1 MAPPFCYKNPSGHS
15 GRNLSFMHDFLI
27 KLSIML
33 VPALLAVTFHEVA
46 HGFAAERCG
55 DPTAR
60 LLGRLTLN
68 PLRHLDPIGTLAL
81 LLLGF
86 GWARAVPVNP
96 GNLRRHRL
104 DMVLVALAGPGA
116 NFVLAIFFA
125 ICLRWS
131 GPVAD
136 QLPAEAHRFAI
147 GEPVSL
153 MAAFGLYINVIL
165 ALFNLLPI
173 PPLDGGRVL
182 VSVLPERLAMN
193 LRRIEPFGLLVII
206 FLVFGT
212 SMWREVFSPLM
223 FHVVALLAGVQF
235 NTVLHTVQFLFGG

>member
-1 MAPPFCYKNPSGHS
+1 
-15 GRNLSFMHDFLI
+15 MHDFLL

-60 LLGRLTLN
+60 LLGRLTIN
-68 PLRHLDPIGTLAL
+68 PLRHLDPIGTIAL

-96 GNLRRHRL
+96 GNLRRARL
-104 DMVLVALAGPGA
+104 DMSLVALAGPGA
-116 NFVLAIFFA
+116 NFALAIFCA
-125 ICLRWS
+125 LCLRWAVAAS
-131 GPVAD
+131 GTAPPV
-136 QLPAEAHRFAI
+136 EGGFAFS
-147 GEPVSL
+147 EPITL

-182 VSVLPERLAMN
+182 VSLLPERLATS
-193 LRRIEPFGLLVII
+193 LRRVEPFGLLLILA
-206 FLVFGT
+206 LVFWT
-212 SMWREVFSPLM
+212 PLWQVVFSP
-223 FHVVALLAGVQF
+223 VVYMLIALLAGPHLDVV
-235 NTVLHTVQFLFGG
+235 TRTVQLLFGH

>member
-1 MAPPFCYKNPSGHS
+1 MD
-15 GRNLSFMHDFLI
+15 DFLL

-33 VPALLAVTFHEVA
+33 VPALMAVTFHELA
-46 HGFAAERCG
+46 HGFIADRCG

-60 LLGRLTLN
+60 LLGRLTIN

-81 LLLGF
+81 LVFGF

-96 GNLRRHRL
+96 DNLRRERR
-104 DMVLVALAGPGA
+104 DMIWVALAGPGA
-116 NFVLAIFFA
+116 NLALA
-125 ICLRWS
+125 LCCALLLRGAASLS
-131 GPVAD
+131 GIAASSF
-136 QLPAEAHRFAI
+136 L
-147 GEPVSL
+147 EPVSL

-182 VSVLPERLAMN
+182 VSLLPERLAAGV
-193 LRRIEPFGLLVII
+193 RRVEPFGLLLIV

-212 SMWREVFSPLM
+212 SLWQTLIGPLVFLI
-223 FHVVALLAGVQF
+223 VALAAGPQTAVVSRTMQ
-235 NTVLHTVQFLFGG
+235 LLFGS

>member
-1 MAPPFCYKNPSGHS
+1 
-15 GRNLSFMHDFLI
+15 
-27 KLSIML
+27 
-33 VPALLAVTFHEVA
+33 VTCHEVA
-46 HGFAAERCG
+46 HGYAAERCG

-68 PLRHLDPIGTLAL
+68 PLRHLDPIGTVAL

-96 GNLRRHRL
+96 GNLRRSRL
-104 DMVLVALAGPGA
+104 DMALVALAGPGA
-116 NFVLAIFFA
+116 NLALAIFCA
-125 ICLRWS
+125 LCLRWS
-131 GPVAD
+131 AVLTGPVAVD
-136 QLPAEAHRFAI
+136 GQALAF

-182 VSVLPERLAMN
+182 LNVLPEWLAGKV
-193 LRRIEPFGLLVII
+193 RRVEPFGLLVIV

-212 SMWREVFSPLM
+212 SLWPALLRPLVM
-223 FHVVALLAGVQF
+223 LIVALLAGPHVGVVQD
-235 NTVLHTVQFLFGG
+235 TLRLLQFGS

>member
-1 MAPPFCYKNPSGHS
+1 
-15 GRNLSFMHDFLI
+15 MHDFLL

-46 HGFAAERCG
+46 HGYAADRCG

-60 LLGRLTLN
+60 LLGRLTIN

-96 GNLRRHRL
+96 GNLRRMRQ
-104 DMVLVALAGPGA
+104 DMILVALAGPGA
-116 NFVLAIFFA
+116 NLVLAIFSGL
-125 ICLRWS
+125 CLRWGAS
-131 GPVAD
+131 LGVQPAD
-136 QLPAEAHRFAI
+136 APGLSF
-147 GEPVSL
+147 GEPIAM

-182 VSVLPERLAMN
+182 LNILPARLADK
-193 LRRIEPFGLLVII
+193 LRSIEPFGLILIV

-212 SMWREVFSPLM
+212 SLWQAFFAPLVFSI
-223 FHVVALLAGVQF
+223 VALLAGPHF
-235 NTVLHTVQFLFGG
+235 ETVLRTVNLLFGG

>member
-1 MAPPFCYKNPSGHS
+1 
-15 GRNLSFMHDFLI
+15 MHDFLL

-46 HGFAAERCG
+46 HGYAAERCG

-96 GNLRRHRL
+96 GNLRRSRH

-116 NFVLAIFFA
+116 NLALAIFCA
-125 ICLRWS
+125 LCLRF
-131 GPVAD
+131 GAPLA
-136 QLPAEAHRFAI
+136 QPLPADGHALAFA
-147 GEPVSL
+147 EPIRL

-182 VSVLPERLAMN
+182 LNVLPARMAAV
-193 LRRIEPFGLLVII
+193 LRRIEPFGLLLII

-212 SMWREVFSPLM
+212 SLWQAFFAPLVM
-223 FHVVALLAGVQF
+223 RVVALLAGPYLQV
-235 NTVLHTVQFLFGG
+235 VVHTVQLLFAR

>member
-1 MAPPFCYKNPSGHS
+1 
-15 GRNLSFMHDFLI
+15 MHDFLL

-33 VPALLAVTFHEVA
+33 VPALLAVTLHEVA
-46 HGFAAERCG
+46 HGYAAERCG

-96 GNLRRHRL
+96 GNLRRTRQ

-116 NFVLAIFFA
+116 NLALAIFCA
-125 ICLRWS
+125 LCLRWGVALTGPGPS
-131 GPVAD
+131 GGQDLQV
-136 QLPAEAHRFAI
+136 
-147 GEPVSL
+147 GEPLML

-165 ALFNLLPI
+165 TLFNLLPI
-173 PPLDGGRVL
+173 PPLDGGRIT
-182 VSVLPERLAMN
+182 VSLLPHHLAWRFARL
-193 LRRIEPFGLLVII
+193 EPFGFPILLVLLFTGILGAVLYP
-206 FLVFGT
+206 LVAGF
-212 SMWREVFSPLM
+212 MQ
-223 FHVVALLAGVQF
+223 LLAV
-235 NTVLHTVQFLFGG
+235 LFGFY

>member
-1 MAPPFCYKNPSGHS
+1 
-15 GRNLSFMHDFLI
+15 MHDFLL

-33 VPALLAVTFHEVA
+33 VPALLAVTCHEVA
-46 HGFAAERCG
+46 HGYAAERCG

-96 GNLRRHRL
+96 GNLRRTRQ

-116 NFVLAIFFA
+116 NLALALFCA
-125 ICLRWS
+125 LCLRWGAALP
-131 GPVAD
+131 GP
-136 QLPAEAHRFAI
+136 LPADAPALAFS
-147 GEPVSL
+147 EPISL

-182 VSVLPERLAMN
+182 VNVLPKRLADK
-193 LRRIEPFGLLVII
+193 LRRIEPFGLLLIV

-212 SMWREVFSPLM
+212 SLWQAVIAPLVM
-223 FHVVALLAGVQF
+223 SLVTLLAGPHVDV
-235 NTVLHTVQFLFGG
+235 VLRTVQLLFAG

>member
-1 MAPPFCYKNPSGHS
+1 
-15 GRNLSFMHDFLI
+15 MHDFLL

-33 VPALLAVTFHEVA
+33 VPALLAVTCHEVA
-46 HGFAAERCG
+46 HGYAAERCG

-81 LLLGF
+81 LLIGF

-96 GNLRRHRL
+96 GNFRRSRQ
-104 DMVLVALAGPGA
+104 DMILVALAGPGA
-116 NFVLAIFFA
+116 NLALALFCA
-125 ICLRWS
+125 LCLRWGAHLA
-131 GPVAD
+131 GP
-136 QLPAEAHRFAI
+136 LPADGQAFAF
-147 GEPVSL
+147 GEPIAL
-153 MAAFGLYINVIL
+153 MAAFGLYINLIL

-182 VSVLPERLAMN
+182 LSVLPERYADK
-193 LRRIEPFGLLVII
+193 LRKIEPFGLLLIV

-212 SMWREVFSPLM
+212 SLWQAFIAPL
-223 FHVVALLAGVQF
+223 VLSLVALLAGPHVDV
-235 NTVLHTVQFLFGG
+235 VLRTVQLLFA

>member
-1 MAPPFCYKNPSGHS
+1 MD
-15 GRNLSFMHDFLI
+15 DFLL

-33 VPALLAVTFHEVA
+33 VPGLLAVTFHEVA
-46 HGFAAERCG
+46 HGYAAERCG

-96 GNLRRHRL
+96 GNLRRRRH

-116 NFVLAIFFA
+116 NFALAIFCA
-125 ICLRWS
+125 LCLRGGGAPG
-131 GPVAD
+131 GPPPVDGQTLAF
-136 QLPAEAHRFAI
+136 AEPI
-147 GEPVSL
+147 SL

-182 VSVLPERLAMN
+182 LNVLPQRLAAP
-193 LRRIEPFGLLVII
+193 LQKVEPFGLVLIV

-212 SMWREVFSPLM
+212 SLWHGVLAPLVM
-223 FHVVALLAGVQF
+223 RVVALLAGPYLEV
-235 NTVLHTVQFLFGG
+235 VLRTVQLLFGR

>member
-1 MAPPFCYKNPSGHS
+1 
-15 GRNLSFMHDFLI
+15 MHDFLL

-46 HGFAAERCG
+46 HGYAAERCG

-60 LLGRLTLN
+60 LLGRLTIN

-86 GWARAVPVNP
+86 GWARAVPINP
-96 GNLRRHRL
+96 GNLRRVRQ
-104 DMVLVALAGPGA
+104 DMILVSLAGPGA
-116 NFVLAIFFA
+116 NLILAIFCA
-125 ICLRWS
+125 LCLRW
-131 GPVAD
+131 GMALTGANPVDSHA
-136 QLPAEAHRFAI
+136 LSF
-147 GEPVSL
+147 GEPISL
-153 MAAFGLYINVIL
+153 MAAFGLYINIIL

-182 VSVLPERLAMN
+182 LSVLPIKLADK
-193 LRRIEPFGLLVII
+193 LRRVEPFGLLLIV

-212 SMWREVFSPLM
+212 SLWQAFFAPL
-223 FHVVALLAGVQF
+223 VLRIVALLAGPHAEF
-235 NTVLHTVQFLFGG
+235 VLRTVQQLFGG

>member
-1 MAPPFCYKNPSGHS
+1 
-15 GRNLSFMHDFLI
+15 MHDFLL

-46 HGFAAERCG
+46 HGYAAERCG

-60 LLGRLTLN
+60 LLGRLTIN

-96 GNLRRHRL
+96 GNLRRMRQ
-104 DMVLVALAGPGA
+104 DMILVALAGPAA
-116 NFVLAIFFA
+116 NLSLAIFCA
-125 ICLRWS
+125 LGLRWGAALLGA
-131 GPVAD
+131 GPAD
-136 QLPAEAHRFAI
+136 GHGLSF
-147 GEPVSL
+147 GEPITL

-182 VSVLPERLAMN
+182 LNVLPARLADKVQK
-193 LRRIEPFGLLVII
+193 IEPFGLLLIV

-212 SMWREVFSPLM
+212 SLWQAFFSPLVFRVIALM
-223 FHVVALLAGVQF
+223 AGPHFEVVLR
-235 NTVLHTVQFLFGG
+235 TVQLLFGG

>member
-1 MAPPFCYKNPSGHS
+1 
-15 GRNLSFMHDFLI
+15 MHDFFL

-33 VPALLAVTFHEVA
+33 VPALMAVTFHEVA
-46 HGFAAERCG
+46 HGYVADRCG

-60 LLGRLTLN
+60 LLGRLTIN

-96 GNLRRHRL
+96 GNLRRSRQ
-104 DMVLVALAGPGA
+104 DMIWVALAGPGA
-116 NFVLAIFFA
+116 NLALAIFCA
-125 ICLRWS
+125 LCLRWGS
-131 GPVAD
+131 ALDSPSPAD
-136 QLPAEAHRFAI
+136 AQALSF
-147 GEPVSL
+147 GEPISL

-173 PPLDGGRVL
+173 PPLDGGRIL
-182 VSVLPERLAMN
+182 LSVLPSRLADK
-193 LRRIEPFGLLVII
+193 LRRVEPFGLLLII

-212 SMWREVFSPLM
+212 SLWQTVFAPLV
-223 FHVVALLAGVQF
+223 FWLVNTLAGSHFDVVLR
-235 NTVLHTVQFLFGG
+235 TVDLLFGG

>member
-1 MAPPFCYKNPSGHS
+1 
-15 GRNLSFMHDFLI
+15 MHDFLL

-46 HGFAAERCG
+46 HGYAADRCG

-60 LLGRLTLN
+60 LLGRLTIN

-96 GNLRRHRL
+96 GNLRRTRQ
-104 DMVLVALAGPGA
+104 DMILVALAGPGA
-116 NFVLAIFFA
+116 NLALAIFSA
-125 ICLRWS
+125 LCLRWGASLGVQPADAS
-131 GPVAD
+131 G
-136 QLPAEAHRFAI
+136 LSF
-147 GEPVSL
+147 GEPITL

-182 VSVLPERLAMN
+182 LNILPIGLADR
-193 LRRIEPFGLLVII
+193 LRRIEPFGLILIV

-212 SMWREVFSPLM
+212 SIWQAFFAPLVFS
-223 FHVVALLAGVQF
+223 VVDLLAGPHF
-235 NTVLHTVQFLFGG
+235 ETVLRTVNLLFGG

>member
-1 MAPPFCYKNPSGHS
+1 
-15 GRNLSFMHDFLI
+15 MHDFLL

-33 VPALLAVTFHEVA
+33 VPALLAVTCHEVA
-46 HGFAAERCG
+46 HGYAAERCG

-96 GNLRRHRL
+96 GNLRRTRQ

-116 NFVLAIFFA
+116 NLALALFFA
-125 ICLRWS
+125 LCLRWGAALP
-131 GPVAD
+131 GP
-136 QLPAEAHRFAI
+136 LPADAPALAFS
-147 GEPVSL
+147 EPISL

-182 VSVLPERLAMN
+182 VNVLPKRLADK
-193 LRRIEPFGLLVII
+193 LRRIEPFGLLLIV

-212 SMWREVFSPLM
+212 PLWQLFIAPLVM
-223 FHVVALLAGVQF
+223 SLVALLAGPHVDV
-235 NTVLHTVQFLFGG
+235 VLRTVQLLFAG

>member
-1 MAPPFCYKNPSGHS
+1 
-15 GRNLSFMHDFLI
+15 MHDFLL

-33 VPALLAVTFHEVA
+33 VPALMAVTFHEVA
-46 HGFAAERCG
+46 HGYAAERCG

-96 GNLRRHRL
+96 GNLRRTRQ

-116 NFVLAIFFA
+116 NLALAIFCA
-125 ICLRWS
+125 LCLRW
-131 GPVAD
+131 GAALTAH
-136 QLPAEAHRFAI
+136 LPPGSNALLV
-147 GEPVSL
+147 GEPLTL

-165 ALFNLLPI
+165 ALFNLVPI
-173 PPLDGGRVL
+173 PPLDGGRML
-182 VSVLPERLAMN
+182 LNLLPERAAAV
-193 LRRIEPFGLLVII
+193 LRSIEPFGLILIV

-212 SMWREVFSPLM
+212 SVWQAFLAPLVLQ
-223 FHVVALLAGVQF
+223 VVALLAGAHLDV
-235 NTVLHTVQFLFGG
+235 VLRTVQLLFGA

>member
-1 MAPPFCYKNPSGHS
+1 
-15 GRNLSFMHDFLI
+15 MHDFLL

-46 HGFAAERCG
+46 HGYAADRCG

-60 LLGRLTLN
+60 LLGRLTIN

-96 GNLRRHRL
+96 GNLRRTRQ
-104 DMVLVALAGPGA
+104 DMILVALAGPGA
-116 NFVLAIFFA
+116 NLILAIICA
-125 ICLRWS
+125 LCLRWGAALA
-131 GPVAD
+131 GPYPAD
-136 QLPAEAHRFAI
+136 GQTLSFS
-147 GEPVSL
+147 EPVSL

-173 PPLDGGRVL
+173 PPLDGGRIL
-182 VSVLPERLAMN
+182 LNVLPPRFADR
-193 LRRIEPFGLLVII
+193 LRRVEPFGLLLIV
-206 FLVFGT
+206 FLIFGT
-212 SMWREVFSPLM
+212 SLWQAFFSPLVFSVIALM
-223 FHVVALLAGVQF
+223 AGPHFEVVLR
-235 NTVLHTVQFLFGG
+235 TVQLLFGG

>member
-1 MAPPFCYKNPSGHS
+1 MD
-15 GRNLSFMHDFLI
+15 DFLL

-46 HGFAAERCG
+46 HGYAAERCG

-60 LLGRLTLN
+60 LLGRLTIN

-96 GNLRRHRL
+96 GNLRRTRQ

-116 NFVLAIFFA
+116 NLALALLCALI
-125 ICLRWS
+125 LRWGGALS
-131 GPVAD
+131 GPTPVESDA
-136 QLPAEAHRFAI
+136 LLVS
-147 GEPVSL
+147 EPLSL

-182 VSVLPERLAMN
+182 LNVLPERSAAM
-193 LRRIEPFGLLVII
+193 LRRIEPFGLILIV

-212 SMWREVFSPLM
+212 SLWQAVFAPLV
-223 FHVVALLAGVQF
+223 FQVVALLAGPSFDV
-235 NTVLHTVQFLFGG
+235 VLRTVQLLFG

>member
-1 MAPPFCYKNPSGHS
+1 VDA
-15 GRNLSFMHDFLI
+15 FLL

-46 HGFAAERCG
+46 HGYAAERCG

-60 LLGRLTLN
+60 LLGRLTIN

-96 GNLRRHRL
+96 GNLRRTRQ

-116 NFVLAIFFA
+116 NLALAILCA
-125 ICLRWS
+125 LILRWGTPLT
-131 GPVAD
+131 GPF
-136 QLPAEAHRFAI
+136 PAESDALMV
-147 GEPVSL
+147 GEPLGL

-182 VSVLPERLAMN
+182 LNVLPEPSAAI
-193 LRRIEPFGLLVII
+193 LRRIEPFGLILIV

-212 SMWREVFSPLM
+212 SLWQAVFAPLVFS
-223 FHVVALLAGVQF
+223 VVALLAGPSF
-235 NTVLHTVQFLFGG
+235 DMVLRTVQLLFG

>member
-1 MAPPFCYKNPSGHS
+1 
-15 GRNLSFMHDFLI
+15 MHEFLI

-33 VPALLAVTFHEVA
+33 VPALLAVTMHEVA
-46 HGFAAERCG
+46 HGFIAERLG

-81 LLLGF
+81 LMFGF

-96 GNLRRHRL
+96 GNLRRARH
-104 DMVLVALAGPGA
+104 DMIWVALAGPGA
-116 NFVLAIFFA
+116 NLGLAIFFA
-125 ICLRWS
+125 LLLRW
-131 GPVAD
+131 GGGGTDVLPV
-136 QLPAEAHRFAI
+136 ESRFMAI
-147 GEPVSL
+147 GEPINL

-182 VSVLPERLAMN
+182 VSLLPERPAEL
-193 LRRIEPFGLLVII
+193 LRRFEPFGFLLLIGVV
-206 FLVFGT
+206 FLTSAWQALFAPLVF
-212 SMWREVFSPLM
+212 RI
-223 FHVVALLAGVQF
+223 VALFAGPKLDV
-235 NTVLHTVQFLFGG
+235 VLTTVQFLFGR

>member
-1 MAPPFCYKNPSGHS
+1 
-15 GRNLSFMHDFLI
+15 MHDFLL

-46 HGFAAERCG
+46 HGYAAERCG

-96 GNLRRHRL
+96 GNLRRTRQ

-116 NFVLAIFFA
+116 NLALAIFCA
-125 ICLRWS
+125 LGLRWGVALS
-131 GPVAD
+131 GPPPMD
-136 QLPAEAHRFAI
+136 GQTLTFAEPI
-147 GEPVSL
+147 SL

-182 VSVLPERLAMN
+182 LNVLPERSAAV
-193 LRRIEPFGLLVII
+193 LRRIEPFGLILIV

-212 SMWREVFSPLM
+212 SLWQAFLAPLVFK
-223 FHVVALLAGVQF
+223 VVAVLAGPHLDV
-235 NTVLHTVQFLFGG
+235 VLHTVKLLFGA

>member
-1 MAPPFCYKNPSGHS
+1 
-15 GRNLSFMHDFLI
+15 MHDFLL

-46 HGFAAERCG
+46 HGYVADRCG

-60 LLGRLTLN
+60 LLGRLTIN

-96 GNLRRHRL
+96 GNLRRTRQ
-104 DMVLVALAGPGA
+104 DMILVALAGPGA
-116 NFVLAIFFA
+116 NLMLAIFCA
-125 ICLRWS
+125 LCLRW
-131 GPVAD
+131 GVA
-136 QLPAEAHRFAI
+136 LGAPPAADGGQTLAFS
-147 GEPVSL
+147 EPISL

-165 ALFNLLPI
+165 TLFNLLPI

-182 VSVLPERLAMN
+182 LNLLPLRLADK
-193 LRRIEPFGLLVII
+193 LRRIEPFGLLLLV

-212 SMWREVFSPLM
+212 SLWQSFFSPLV
-223 FHVVALLAGVQF
+223 FRIVALLAGEHFDV
-235 NTVLHTVQFLFGG
+235 VLRTVQLLFGH

>member
-1 MAPPFCYKNPSGHS
+1 
-15 GRNLSFMHDFLI
+15 MHDFFL

-33 VPALLAVTFHEVA
+33 VPALLAVTVHEVA
-46 HGFAAERCG
+46 HGYAAERCG

-96 GNLRRHRL
+96 GNLRRTRV
-104 DMVLVALAGPGA
+104 DMILVALAGPGA
-116 NFVLAIFFA
+116 NLALAIFCA
-125 ICLRWS
+125 LCLRW
-131 GPVAD
+131 GAAFTDVPAD
-136 QLPAEAHRFAI
+136 SQTLAF
-147 GEPVSL
+147 GEPISL

-182 VSVLPERLAMN
+182 INVLPEQLAVI
-193 LRRIEPFGLLVII
+193 LRRVEPFGLLLIV

-212 SMWREVFSPLM
+212 SIWSAFLAPL
-223 FHVVALLAGVQF
+223 VSGIVALLAGPEVDVVMRTLKLLRF
-235 NTVLHTVQFLFGG
+235 IG

>member
-1 MAPPFCYKNPSGHS
+1 
-15 GRNLSFMHDFLI
+15 MHDFLL

-33 VPALLAVTFHEVA
+33 VPALLAVTCHEVA
-46 HGFAAERCG
+46 HGYAAERCG

-60 LLGRLTLN
+60 LLGRLTIN
-68 PLRHLDPIGTLAL
+68 PLRHLDPIGTAAL

-96 GNLRRHRL
+96 GNLRRRH

-116 NFVLAIFFA
+116 NIALAIFCA
-125 ICLRWS
+125 LGLRWS
-131 GPVAD
+131 AALVGPETIA
-136 QLPAEAHRFAI
+136 F
-147 GEPVSL
+147 GEPVRL

-182 VSVLPERLAMN
+182 LSVLPEHLAEKV
-193 LRRIEPFGLLVII
+193 RRVEPFGLLII
-206 FLVFGT
+206 VFLVFGT
-212 SMWREVFSPLM
+212 SLWSAFFSPL
-223 FHVVALLAGVQF
+223 VLRLVALLAGPHT
-235 NTVLHTVQFLFGG
+235 NMVLRTLQLLFAG

>member
-1 MAPPFCYKNPSGHS
+1 
-15 GRNLSFMHDFLI
+15 MHDFLL

-33 VPALLAVTFHEVA
+33 VPALMAVTFHEVA

-96 GNLRRHRL
+96 GNLRRSRQ

-116 NFVLAIFFA
+116 NLALAIFFA
-125 ICLRWS
+125 LCLRW
-131 GPVAD
+131 GGTVPEQIAAD
-136 QLPAEAHRFAI
+136 GRAFAF
-147 GEPVSL
+147 GEPLIL

-182 VSVLPERLAMN
+182 LNVLPQRLAAA
-193 LRRIEPFGLLVII
+193 LQRIEPFGLLII
-206 FLVFGT
+206 VFLIFGT
-212 SMWREVFSPLM
+212 SLWQAVFAPLV
-223 FHVVALLAGVQF
+223 FQVVALLAGAHV
-235 NTVLHTVQFLFGG
+235 TVVLRTVQLLFGG

>member
-1 MAPPFCYKNPSGHS
+1 
-15 GRNLSFMHDFLI
+15 MHDFFL

-33 VPALLAVTFHEVA
+33 VPALLAVTVHEVA
-46 HGFAAERCG
+46 HGYAAERCG

-96 GNLRRHRL
+96 GNLRRTRV
-104 DMVLVALAGPGA
+104 DMILVALAGPGA
-116 NFVLAIFFA
+116 NLALAIFCA
-125 ICLRWS
+125 LCLRW
-131 GPVAD
+131 GAAFTAVPAD
-136 QLPAEAHRFAI
+136 SQALAF
-147 GEPVSL
+147 GEPISL
-153 MAAFGLYINVIL
+153 MAAFGLYVNVIL

-182 VSVLPERLAMN
+182 INVLPEQLAAI
-193 LRRIEPFGLLVII
+193 LRRVEPFGLLLIV

-212 SMWREVFSPLM
+212 SIWSAFFAPLVFGI
-223 FHVVALLAGVQF
+223 VALLAGPEVDV
-235 NTVLHTVQFLFGG
+235 VLRTVQLLFGG